1 MIDEMMMMKMM
12 VISCDN
18 HFLVKAFLAATNRM
32 FNKYLSFLIQ
42 VMGKFPKYIVLISKG
57 RTTSK

>member
-42 VMGKFPKYIVLISKG
+42 VMGKFPK
-57 RTTSK
+57 